1 MKGEKK
7 SRGGRILLFLMGVLL
22 AMVVAFFAAY
32 FSVSKFYSD
41 YLDKKD
47 AQEEEAQKKEVLAA
61 AKENI
66 KNMGF
71 TMVYLD
77 DPDTEKVEYCLLRFF
92 NESTGEMSIFQIP
105 TDAQVTLSDEVYQE
119 VSDQAGQEVAKTLL
133 LSDLGTYFYDRE
145 TKYQMIMLVI
155 EDMLGGVKINS
166 YEAMDYNTF
175 VQVADLADPVM
186 LELSQIVIFTDLQGE
201 KHRLAPN
208 TEYEID
214 GNMALGIMT
223 YDDGFGSGDSGR
235 MERTASYLKAFITSL
250 TKNYTEEQMKEF
262 LTSYYDMVI
271 STGGTDDEDAY
282 AKACLSIEK
291 DTLSFYT
298 MKGTQQEECYILDQE
313 KIQDEIKEALGII
326 EYALLTDGDVD
337 VAVKEAIAEDSDSAD
352 TQTDDNSVSNTTANK
367 AETTTKEED
376 TTVEAQGT
384 TAEAGTTTEATTE
397 EEPDTVISSMDKTIS
412 IYNGAYINGLAGKW
426 NRRLQAAGYDI
437 EKVDNYEEATLD
449 NGKIIVK
456 EEGWGEDLQKE
467 YFPNATIEVGTPE
480 AGMDIQIILGKS
492 EDF

>member
-7 SRGGRILLFLMGVLL
+7 SRGGRILLFLFGLLL

-47 AQEEEAQKKEVLAA
+47 AKEEEAQQKEALTA

-66 KNMGF
+66 QQMGF

-77 DPDTEKVEYCLLRFF
+77 DPNTEKVEYCLLRFF
-92 NESTGEMSIFQIP
+92 NEGTGEMSIFQIP
-105 TDAQVTLSDEVYQE
+105 TDAQATLSDNVYKE
-119 VSDQAGQEVAKTLL
+119 ISEKAGQDVNRTLL

-145 TKYQMIMLVI
+145 TKYQMITLVV
-155 EDMLGGVKINS
+155 ENMLGGLKVNS
-166 YEAMDYNTF
+166 YEAMDYSTF

-214 GNMALGIMT
+214 GSKALGILT

-250 TKNYTEEQMKEF
+250 TKNFSEEQMKEF
-262 LTSYYDMVI
+262 LTSYYDIVT
-271 STGGTDDEDAY
+271 STGSTDDKEAY
-282 AKACLSIEK
+282 GEACLAIEK

-298 MKGTQQEECYILDQE
+298 MKGTQQEEYYILDTE
-313 KIQDEIKEALGII
+313 KIQEELKEALGAI

-337 VAVKEAIAEDSDSAD
+337 AAVKEAIAGDSDSAD
-352 TQTDDNSVSNTTANK
+352 AKTEEGSVSNSTANK
-367 AETTTKEED
+367 AEATTKED
-376 TTVEAQGT
+376 T
-384 TAEAGTTTEATTE
+384 TAEAQSTTTEEKDTTTEADV
-397 EEPDTVISSMDKTIS
+397 DTVISSMDKSIS

-456 EEGWGEDLQKE
+456 EEGWGKDLQKE

-480 AGMDIQIILGKS
+480 EGMDIQIILGKS